1 MQDNARRII
10 LRRLKDEID
19 LSRTADL
26 QRAVEFLKAAR
37 EVRRGKI
44 EQRSKSRESYSTS
57 RIRKADQP
65 MSW

>member
-1 MQDNARRII
+1 MQDNARKII
-10 LRRLKDEID
+10 LKQLKDQVD
-19 LSRTADL
+19 LARTADI

-37 EVRRGKI
+37 EVHRGKS
-44 EQRSKSRESYSTS
+44 EQRYKARQSYSTS